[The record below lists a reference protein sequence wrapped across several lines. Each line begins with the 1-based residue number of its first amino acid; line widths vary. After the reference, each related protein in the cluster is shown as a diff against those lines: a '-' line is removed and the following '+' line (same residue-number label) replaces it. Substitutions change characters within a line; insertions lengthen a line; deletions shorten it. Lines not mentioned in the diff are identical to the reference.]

1 MNFFVIKINFY
12 SVLFFQTI
20 ILTYKYIKYTSFE
33 ISTLYISQVN
43 TWILPLSSTAI
54 YAAMLTK
61 AWRIY
66 KIFETTPKAK
76 KIVIKDLRLV
86 FYILCLMAFDALIV
100 ALWQFLDPI
109 KLKPRYV
116 YEIQTQPTQVIL
128 PSSYFTKST
137 SAILSSSSISTA
149 VNTELGFG
157 GGVLDRD
164 QRPSTNF
171 SNRNANGGVEFDELM
186 AYLTTTAPLLLSAAG
201 GGGVEASAAGGGGGS
216 SSGSFPVVQNYSQK
230 NQLKLVF
237 ECNSN
242 YNEVWITILT
252 MYKIILLM
260 YGIYLAWII
269 RNINVPSMNDS
280 KYLLLSTYTIIVC
293 GLGSMTLMQV

>member
-1 MNFFVIKINFY
+1 M
-12 SVLFFQTI
+12 
-20 ILTYKYIKYTSFE
+20 
-33 ISTLYISQVN
+33 
-43 TWILPLSSTAI
+43 LPIGSTAI
-54 YAAMLTK
+54 YAAMLAK

-86 FYILCLMAFDALIV
+86 FYILCLIAFDALIV
-100 ALWQFLDPI
+100 GLWQMFDTI

-116 YEIQTQPTQVIL
+116 YELQSQPTQVIL
-128 PSSYFTKST
+128 PSSYFTKS
-137 SAILSSSSISTA
+137 SAAALANNNINNKNGGEFMSSSSSLLA
-149 VNTELGFG
+149 DSLAQGNLFLKGRNTSSSNQAGFDMLSSILTTPLNGLVSG
-157 GGVLDRD
+157 GGV
-164 QRPSTNF
+164 
-171 SNRNANGGVEFDELM
+171 
-186 AYLTTTAPLLLSAAG
+186 G
-201 GGGVEASAAGGGGGS
+201 GGDESDTLVGTVAGS
-216 SSGSFPVVQNYSQK
+216 LTSQPVVQNYSQK
-230 NQLKLVF
+230 SQLKLVF
-237 ECNSN
+237 ECYSS
-242 YNEVWITILT
+242 YNEVWVTILT

>member
-1 MNFFVIKINFY
+1 MLYICPILNSIKGMYITNELLANLMCQVCLYSDCSKSSWTLFELIYFAKINAW
-12 SVLFFQTI
+12 I
-20 ILTYKYIKYTSFE
+20 I
-33 ISTLYISQVN
+33 
-43 TWILPLSSTAI
+43 PLASTAI
-54 YAAMLTK
+54 YAAMLAK

-86 FYILCLMAFDALIV
+86 AYICGLIAFDALIV
-100 ALWQFLDPI
+100 TAWYLVDTI

-116 YEIQTQPTQVIL
+116 YEVQSQPTQVIL

-137 SAILSSSSISTA
+137 EATSSAALVDHSIRRNASSLDLFSSSSSSSLSSLYFTSSSTSS
-149 VNTELGFG
+149 
-157 GGVLDRD
+157 
-164 QRPSTNF
+164 STT
-171 SNRNANGGVEFDELM
+171 SDPIAEVVD
-186 AYLTTTAPLLLSAAG
+186 TLS
-201 GGGVEASAAGGGGGS
+201 GGGGGS
-216 SSGSFPVVQNYSQK
+216 ISLPIVQNYSQK

-293 GLGSMTLMQV
+293 GLGSMTLMQVEILSI

>member
-1 MNFFVIKINFY
+1 
-12 SVLFFQTI
+12 
-20 ILTYKYIKYTSFE
+20 
-33 ISTLYISQVN
+33 
-43 TWILPLSSTAI
+43 
-54 YAAMLTK
+54 MLTK

-76 KIVIKDLRLV
+76 KIVIKDMRLV
-86 FYILCLMAFDALIV
+86 CYIGCLMAFDAFIV
-100 ALWQFLDPI
+100 LGWSLFDTI
-109 KLKPRYV
+109 KLRPRYL
-116 YEIQTQPTQVIL
+116 YEIQTQPTQIIL
-128 PSSYFTKST
+128 PSSYLAKYPS
-137 SAILSSSSISTA
+137 SNEVSSPPPSPPPLVMLSSQNESRQA
-149 VNTELGFG
+149 MN
-157 GGVLDRD
+157 D
-164 QRPSTNF
+164 
-171 SNRNANGGVEFDELM
+171 FDLA
-186 AYLTTTAPLLLSAAG
+186 AYLLTTT
-201 GGGVEASAAGGGGGS
+201 
-216 SSGSFPVVQNYSQK
+216 PVNLVNENSLPIVQNFSRK

-293 GLGSMTLMQV
+293 GLGSMTLMQVSMS